1 MKHPQDRQSGNRI
14 LRITT
19 LSAAVLVGL
28 TAISTLAYSATNG
41 KKIGDLEIYEAAEG
55 GRTTIMMMLDTS
67 GSMSINLSNSNTDYA
82 CDLPSG
88 TSFTKGVEPVVI
100 PYQRYYCETAGQK
113 RYFYRRKTNNGQWYR
128 CGSSEGSTNA
138 TSSICDNAISAPNAT
153 ALSQYIKESGTSNN
167 DYYYKANVGA
177 MKAYDRLTRLKDAI
191 FGLMDSTQLD
201 SSKIAIGIGQ
211 FSSQSN
217 SSNTYN
223 GGDGSSGKIVVPA
236 ALLTVTQRAAIKTAV
251 AGLKGENGTPTANA
265 YAEAGAYML
274 GKSTSV
280 SSITYAREEYVKN
293 NDSNTYYKCSKW
305 SGAGCTSYRSG
316 SDNIYS
322 SSGYILSDC
331 QVFDNKCLSKNKNQ
345 SANDWGFSGFANST
359 TTSKSNS
366 STNYASPLTSIS
378 TTTSTTTSTATCDGQ
393 GIYFLTDGEPNSSPT
408 PLPLM
413 GSALGNSSFSLPLV
427 TLPNGSSGSVSGMPA
442 VGAFAKALRDPT
454 KNPLSVNIL
463 TAVVGFGTV
472 FEVDRVADAA
482 KPEANR
488 VIRTLS
494 YINSKGKEESSEF
507 YNCNNVVG
515 TDAKNACN
523 WGAKSHPDLPT
534 NVGGYGE
541 GGFYSAQ
548 STDDIVKSITTFVDD
563 LDQTLPSAPSGTI
576 TVPEDPYQ
584 ASSQLAYAY
593 LPMLAPDVS
602 SNSSIWKG
610 NLKKYNLDQ
619 GTLFGNSNKRLYT
632 NVAGDLSK
640 TTQDIWQKIDYM
652 NSKGETANNDIVAGG
667 VYAQLRT
674 PRSDRGSVRKIYVED
689 YENKKP
695 ILRELSV
702 SSAGKPIGFNLLVD
716 TETYTQQNQR
726 RLLNFLGFDKATKKD
741 GQEIDLVVSSELVL
755 DNIITSDLTL
765 VQPTKETKV
774 LGGVV
779 HSIPTAVSYGAALDN
794 NGRIINPRDDYV
806 LFGSMDGAL
815 HLVDSKDGK
824 ETVAVIPRSMMI
836 NQPSALVSNS
846 TKNEIGQPYF
856 GVDAPWLVTTNYK
869 YDLDNK
875 KVTVDNATGKGVFA
889 YGGLR
894 MGGEAFYGIDIS
906 KVNNLT
912 DSAPKML
919 FTITEDGLSSATI
932 DKSTTKG
939 FERLGQIWSKPTAA
953 KIRLKSNDP
962 KPTDVLIFGGGYDMG
977 YESEVYAPTDL
988 IPAKGNA
995 IYMINAKTGELIWS
1009 TSGAT
1014 GVGLS
1019 ADLNIIKPEM
1029 IHSIVG
1035 EITVLD
1041 RDNDGLTDHIYA
1053 ADLGGQV
1060 FRIDLQNAR
1069 TAQYGFTAVS
1079 NFSAK
1084 PAIRI
1089 LNTKPSVVDAN
1100 FAYRF
1105 YERPII
1111 SFYRRESGPDN
1122 GKLFGLI
1129 NVVSGNRSAPLSKL
1143 RDNNTYANRVY
1154 GIIDSDLTR
1163 SDLYTT
1169 STFNT
1174 QDITET
1180 DLTNLSTALGNT
1192 PTEDVKNTA
1201 KAGMI
1206 AGTKKG
1212 WYYPLTRFDGE
1223 TNVKYNKSLGDS
1235 AVINSLLFTT
1245 VYNPDKQYGSV
1256 NSCTAKIRG
1265 GSERQLYCLPYGV
1278 CMEATSIT
1286 GTGGFIPAGQ
1296 GIQELTLGAFNKD
1309 NTNLKVLVGTT
1320 TLADRIKADNRLDY
1334 NGGGDGSAS
1343 EYIFNERYTIQPRV
1357 WYERVQ

>member
-1 MKHPQDRQSGNRI
+1 MEHPQDRQSGNRI

-55 GRTTIMMMLDTS
+55 GKTTITMMLDTS
-67 GSMSINLSNSNTDYA
+67 GSMTLNQVDYA
-82 CDLPSG
+82 CDLPGGATFSA
-88 TSFTKGVEPVVI
+88 KGSEFSNTNPKYV
-100 PYQRYYCETAGQK
+100 RNFCSNNA
-113 RYFYRRKTNNGQWYR
+113 RYFYRLDVNDKNQWYR
-128 CGSSEGSTNA
+128 CGSSNGSGSNNY
-138 TSSICDNAISAPNAT
+138 SFDDCDNKLNKAPSIGNY
-153 ALSQYIKESGTSNN
+153 SYITSNSGN
-167 DYYYKANVGA
+167 QYYFTGEKV
-177 MKAYDRLTRLKDAI
+177 YDRLTRLKDAI
-191 FGLMDSTQLD
+191 FTLMDSTQLD
-201 SSKIAIGIGQ
+201 SKKVAIGIGQ
-211 FSSQSN
+211 FSSQSSEDN
-217 SSNTYN
+217 VIKFNTN
-223 GGDGSSGKIVVPA
+223 GTAIADGSSGKILVPA
-236 ALLTVTQRAAIKTAV
+236 ALLDDSQRQKIREAV
-251 AGLKGENGTPTANA
+251 AAAGGGNGTPTANS

-274 GKSTSV
+274 GTNTPSSSSYSGFNKSVKASKNNGKYVSPLVPSTS
-280 SSITYAREEYVKN
+280 
-293 NDSNTYYKCSKW
+293 
-305 SGAGCTSYRSG
+305 
-316 SDNIYS
+316 
-322 SSGYILSDC
+322 
-331 QVFDNKCLSKNKNQ
+331 Q
-345 SANDWGFSGFANST
+345 ST
-359 TTSKSNS
+359 T
-366 STNYASPLTSIS
+366 
-378 TTTSTTTSTATCDGQ
+378 TCDGQ
-393 GIYFLTDGEPNSSPT
+393 GIYFLTDGEPNNSPA

-413 GSALGNSSFSLPLV
+413 VSALGNNSFSVPSV
-427 TLPNGSSGSVSGMPA
+427 NFLPNGSSGAASGMPA

-454 KNPLSVNIL
+454 KNPLKVNIL
-463 TAVVGFGTV
+463 TAVVGFGSV
-472 FEVDRVADAA
+472 FNVDRVADAA

-488 VIRTLS
+488 VIRNLS
-494 YINSKGKEESSEF
+494 YTDRSGNQTTREY
-507 YNCNNVVG
+507 YNCENIEG
-515 TDAKNACN
+515 KDAQNACN
-523 WGAKSHPDLPT
+523 WGAKSHPDLT
-534 NVGGYGE
+534 TKVGGYGE

-619 GTLFGNSNKRLYT
+619 GTLFGKNNSRLYN
-632 NVAGDLSK
+632 NVAGDLST
-640 TTQDIWQKIDYM
+640 TTQDIWQTTDYL
-652 NSKGETANNDIVAGG
+652 NTKGGTANNDINAGG

-674 PRSDRGSVRKIYVED
+674 PKSDRGSVRKIYVED
-689 YENKKP
+689 YDTVANKKP
-695 ILRELSV
+695 VLRELSV
-702 SSAGKPIGFNLLVD
+702 SSAGNPIGFNLLID
-716 TETYTQQNQR
+716 TATYTQQNQR

-741 GQEIDLVVSSELVL
+741 GQEIDLVVSSGLVL
-755 DNIITSDLTL
+755 ADVVTSDLTL
-765 VQPTKETKV
+765 VQPTKDIKV

-779 HSIPTAVSYGAALDN
+779 HSKPTAVSYGAALDS
-794 NGRIINPRDDYV
+794 NGRITDPREDYV

-824 ETVAVIPRSMMI
+824 ETVAVIPRSMLI

-846 TKNEIGQPYF
+846 TRTEIGQPYF
-856 GVDAPWLVTTNYK
+856 GVDAPWLVTTDYK

-875 KVTVDNATGKGVFA
+875 KVTVDSATGKGVFA

-894 MGGEAFYGIDIS
+894 MGGEALYGINITKS
-906 KVNNLT
+906 
-912 DSAPKML
+912 SAPKIE
-919 FTITEDGLSSATI
+919 FTITPDGLNYTPSN
-932 DKSTTKG
+932 KFK
-939 FERLGQIWSKPTAA
+939 RLGQIWSKPTAA
-953 KIRLKSNDP
+953 KIRLKSSDAE
-962 KPTDVLIFGGGYDMG
+962 PTDVLIFGGGYDMG
-977 YESEVYAPTDL
+977 YESEVYTPTEL
-988 IPAKGNA
+988 TPAKGNA

-1019 ADLNIIKPEM
+1019 AALNIIKPEM

-1060 FRIDLQNAR
+1060 FRVDFQNAR
-1069 TAQYGFTAVS
+1069 TTQYGFTEVTS
-1079 NFSAK
+1079 FSAK

-1089 LNTKPSVVDAN
+1089 LNTKPSIVSGNVGDN

-1122 GKLFGLI
+1122 GKLFGLV

-1154 GIIDSDLTR
+1154 GIIDTDLTR

-1192 PTEDVKNTA
+1192 PTETVKNTA

-1212 WYYPLTRFDGE
+1212 WYYPLTRFDGK

-1278 CMEATSIT
+1278 CMEETSIT

-1309 NTNLKVLVGTT
+1309 NTNLKVLIGTT
-1320 TLADRIKADNRLDY
+1320 TLAERIKADNRLDY

>member
-1 MKHPQDRQSGNRI
+1 MKHPQDKQSDNRI

-55 GRTTIMMMLDTS
+55 GKTTIMMMLDTS
-67 GSMSINLSNSNTDYA
+67 GSMSISLTNNNTDYA

-100 PYQRYYCETAGQK
+100 PYPRYYCETAGEK
-113 RYFYRRKTNNGQWYR
+113 KYFYRNKTSRGNNRWYR
-128 CGSSEGSTNA
+128 CGSEGSTNA
-138 TSSICDNAISAPNAT
+138 TSSICDDEISEPSAT
-153 ALSQYIKESGTSNN
+153 TLLQYTKESGDGNN
-167 DYYYKANVGA
+167 DYYFKSNLGA
-177 MKAYDRLTRLKDAI
+177 IKAYDRLTRLKDAI
-191 FGLMDSTQLD
+191 FTLMDSTQLD

-236 ALLTVTQRAAIKTAV
+236 ALLTTAQRTAIKTAV
-251 AGLKGENGTPTANA
+251 AALKGENGTPTANA

-274 GKSTSV
+274 GKNTSA
-280 SSITYAREEYVKN
+280 SSVTLPREEYRYVGQDFYGRNYYRECIDWTGTGCILTSSNSQIISTSGFSFVSCQYYN
-293 NDSNTYYKCSKW
+293 NSTCLTKSK
-305 SGAGCTSYRSG
+305 T
-316 SDNIYS
+316 
-322 SSGYILSDC
+322 
-331 QVFDNKCLSKNKNQ
+331 Q
-345 SANDWGFSGFANST
+345 STAQWGFSGYDKSVTAAK
-359 TTSKSNS
+359 TSSG
-366 STNYASPLTSIS
+366 NYNSPLTS
-378 TTTSTTTSTATCDGQ
+378 TSTATCDGQ
-393 GIYFLTDGEPNSSPT
+393 GIYFLTDGQPNSSPA

-413 GSALGNSSFSLPLV
+413 RSALGNNSFSVPSA
-427 TLPNGSSGSVSGMPA
+427 TLPVGSSGAVSGMPE

-454 KNPLSVNIL
+454 KNPLGVNIL
-463 TAVVGFGTV
+463 TAVVGFGSV
-472 FEVDRVADAA
+472 FDVDKVADAA
-482 KPEANR
+482 KPEEDR
-488 VIRTLS
+488 VIRSFS
-494 YINSKGKEESSEF
+494 YTDRLGNQTTREY
-507 YNCNNVVG
+507 YNCEKI
-515 TDAKNACN
+515 TDLDAKNACN
-523 WGAKSHPDLPT
+523 WGAKSHPDLT
-534 NVGGYGE
+534 TSVGGYGE

-548 STDDIVKSITTFVDD
+548 STADIVKSITTFVDD

-593 LPMLAPDVS
+593 LPMLAPNVS
-602 SNSSIWKG
+602 SNDSIWKG

-619 GTLFGNSNKRLYT
+619 GTLFGNNKKRLYT

-640 TTQDIWQKIDYM
+640 TTQDVWQATDYL
-652 NSKGETANNDIVAGG
+652 NSKGETANNDISAGG

-674 PRSDRGSVRKIYVED
+674 PKSNRSSVRKIYVED
-689 YENKKP
+689 YETAINKKP
-695 ILRELSV
+695 VLRELSV

-716 TETYTQQNQR
+716 TATYTQQNQR
-726 RLLNFLGFDKATKKD
+726 RLLNFLGFEKAIKKD
-741 GQEIDLVVSSELVL
+741 GQELDLVTSSELVL
-755 DNIITSDLTL
+755 ADVITSELTL
-765 VQPTKETKV
+765 VQPTKDIKV

-779 HSIPTAVSYGAALDN
+779 HSKPTAVSYGAALDS
-794 NGRIINPRDDYV
+794 NGRIIDPREDYV
-806 LFGSMDGAL
+806 LFGTMDGAL

-824 ETVAVIPRSMMI
+824 ETVAVIPRSMLI

-846 TKNEIGQPYF
+846 TKNELGQPYF
-856 GVDAPWLVTTNYK
+856 GVDAPWLVTTDYK
-869 YDLDNK
+869 YDIDAK
-875 KVTVDNATGKGVFA
+875 KVKVDESTGKGMFA

-894 MGGEAFYGIDIS
+894 MGGEALYG
-906 KVNNLT
+906 VNITNRT
-912 DSAPKML
+912 APKIE
-919 FTITEDGLSSATI
+919 FTITPDGLNYTPSN
-932 DKSTTKG
+932 DFK
-939 FERLGQIWSKPTAA
+939 RLGQIWSKPTAA
-953 KIRLKSNDP
+953 KVRLKSTDTE
-962 KPTDVLIFGGGYDMG
+962 PTDVLIFGGGYDMG
-977 YESEVYAPTDL
+977 YESETYLPTTL
-988 IPAKGNA
+988 TPAKGNA

-1019 ADLNIIKPEM
+1019 APLNIIKPEM

-1060 FRIDLQNAR
+1060 FRVDFQNAR
-1069 TAQYGFTAVS
+1069 TSQYGFTAVN

-1084 PAIRI
+1084 TAVRV
-1089 LNTKPSVVDAN
+1089 LNTKPNIITGSLTGN

-1169 STFNT
+1169 STLNS
-1174 QDITET
+1174 QDITES
-1180 DLTNLSTALGNT
+1180 DLVNLSATLGNA
-1192 PTEDVKNTA
+1192 PNEAAKNSA

-1212 WYYPLTRFDGE
+1212 WYYPLTRFDGQA
-1223 TNVKYNKSLGDS
+1223 NVKYNKGLGDS

-1278 CMEATSIT
+1278 CMEDTSIT

-1309 NTNLKVLVGTT
+1309 NTNLKVLIGTT
-1320 TLADRIKADNRLDY
+1320 TLEERIKADNRVDY
-1334 NGGGDGSAS
+1334 LGGGDGSAS

-1357 WYERVQ
+1357 WYERAQ

>member
-28 TAISTLAYSATNG
+28 TAINTLAYSATNG

-55 GRTTIMMMLDTS
+55 GKTTIMMMLDTS
-67 GSMSINLSNSNTDYA
+67 GSMSADVTTEA
-82 CDLPSG
+82 CDLPDG
-88 TSFTKGVEPVVI
+88 TALTKGVEPVGVI
-100 PYQRYYCETAGQK
+100 PYQRYYCETAGER
-113 RYFYRRKTNNGQWYR
+113 RYFYRYKYSNEKWYR
-128 CGSSEGSTNA
+128 CGDSGGSTDKTCN
-138 TSSICDNAISAPNAT
+138 TQVNTPS
-153 ALSQYIKESGTSNN
+153 LSGYEIDYDRN
-167 DYYYKANVGA
+167 DAYLYKDNVGKV
-177 MKAYDRLTRLKDAI
+177 KAYDRLTRLKDAI
-191 FGLMDSTQLD
+191 FTLMDSTQLD

-217 SSNTYN
+217 SSNTPN

-236 ALLTVTQRAAIKTAV
+236 ALLTTVQRAAIKTAV
-251 AGLKGENGTPTANA
+251 AALKGENGTPTANA

-274 GKSTSV
+274 GKNTSTA
-280 SSITYAREEYVKN
+280 SIITPREEYVKSN
-293 NDSNTYYKCSKW
+293 SENTYYQCRGW
-305 SGAGCTSYRSG
+305 SGSSCVSYSG
-316 SDNIYS
+316 GDNIYS
-322 SSGYILSDC
+322 SNGYILSDC
-331 QVFDNKCLSKNKNQ
+331 QVFGNKCLSKNKTQ
-345 SANDWGFSGFANST
+345 SANAWGFSGFAKSIT
-359 TTSKSNS
+359 ASKSNP
-366 STNYASPLTSIS
+366 STNYASPLASSSTS
-378 TTTSTTTSTATCDGQ
+378 TCDGQ
-393 GIYFLTDGEPNSSPT
+393 GIYFLTDGQPNSSPT

-413 GSALGNSSFSLPLV
+413 GSALGNNSFSVPSV
-427 TLPNGSSGSVSGMPA
+427 SLPNGSSGAISGMPA
-442 VGAFAKALRDPT
+442 VGAFAQALRDPT
-454 KNPLSVNIL
+454 KNPSKVSIL
-463 TAVVGFGTV
+463 TAVVGFGSV
-472 FEVDRVADAA
+472 FDVDRVADAA
-482 KPEANR
+482 KPEASR
-488 VIRTLS
+488 VIRNLS
-494 YINSKGKEESSEF
+494 YTDRLGNQTTREY
-507 YNCNNVVG
+507 YNCKNIG
-515 TDAKNACN
+515 DEDAKNACN
-523 WGAKSHPDLPT
+523 WGAKSHPDLT
-534 NVGGYGE
+534 TDVGGYGE

-593 LPMLAPDVS
+593 LPMLAPNVS
-602 SNSSIWKG
+602 SNGSTWKG

-619 GTLFGNSNKRLYT
+619 GTLFGNSNQRLYT

-640 TTQDIWQKIDYM
+640 TTQDVWQKTDYM
-652 NSKGETANNDIVAGG
+652 NSKGETANNDIGAGG

-689 YENKKP
+689 YDTAANKKP
-695 ILRELSV
+695 VLRELSV
-702 SSAGKPIGFNLLVD
+702 SSAGKPIGFNLLID
-716 TETYTQQNQR
+716 TVTYTQQNQR
-726 RLLNFLGFDKATKKD
+726 RLLNFLGFEKATKTD
-741 GQEIDLVVSSELVL
+741 GQEIDLVVSSELSL
-755 DNIITSDLTL
+755 ANIVTSDLTL

-779 HSIPTAVSYGAALDN
+779 HSTPTAVSYGAALDN

-815 HLVDSKDGK
+815 HLVDGKDGK
-824 ETVAVIPRSMMI
+824 ETVAIIPRSMLI

-856 GVDAPWLVTTNYK
+856 GVDAPWLVTTDYK
-869 YDLDNK
+869 YDLGNK

-894 MGGEAFYGIDIS
+894 MGGEALYGIDITKNS
-906 KVNNLT
+906 IPKV
-912 DSAPKML
+912 K
-919 FTITEDGLSSATI
+919 FTITPDGLNYTASNNF
-932 DKSTTKG
+932 K
-939 FERLGQIWSKPTAA
+939 RLGQIWSKPTAA
-953 KIRLKSNDP
+953 KIRLKSNDAE
-962 KPTDVLIFGGGYDMG
+962 PTDVLIFGGGYDMG
-977 YESEVYAPTDL
+977 YESEAYIPTVL
-988 IPAKGNA
+988 TPAKGNA

-1009 TSGAT
+1009 TSGQT
-1014 GVGLS
+1014 GIGLS
-1019 ADLNIIKPEM
+1019 ADLNTIKPEM

-1060 FRIDLQNAR
+1060 FRVDLQNAR
-1069 TAQYGFTAVS
+1069 TAQYGFTVVPS
-1079 NFSAK
+1079 FSAK

-1089 LNTKPSVVDAN
+1089 LNTKPSVVDGN

-1122 GKLFGLI
+1122 GKIFGLV

-1154 GIIDSDLTR
+1154 GIIDTDLTR

-1192 PTEDVKNTA
+1192 PTEAVKNTA

-1212 WYYPLTRFDGE
+1212 WYYPLTRFDGK

-1309 NTNLKVLVGTT
+1309 NTNLKVLIGTT
-1320 TLADRIKADNRLDY
+1320 TLAERIKAENRLNYD
-1334 NGGGDGSAS
+1334 GGGDGSAS

>member
-1 MKHPQDRQSGNRI
+1 MKHPQDKQSDNRI

-41 KKIGDLEIYEAAEG
+41 KQIGDLEIYEAAEG
-55 GRTTIMMMLDTS
+55 GKTTIMMMLDTS
-67 GSMSINLSNSNTDYA
+67 GSMSISLTNNNTDYA

-88 TSFTKGVEPVVI
+88 TSFTKDKEQSTSTISYP
-100 PYQRYYCETAGQK
+100 RYYCETAGEK
-113 RYFYRRKTNNGQWYR
+113 KYFYRYKFTSNKWYR
-128 CGSSEGSTNA
+128 CGDSGSSSDKDCKDEINIPAISL
-138 TSSICDNAISAPNAT
+138 SDYEVEYDNANNAY
-153 ALSQYIKESGTSNN
+153 L
-167 DYYYKANVGA
+167 YKNNVG
-177 MKAYDRLTRLKDAI
+177 KAKVYDRLTRLKDAI
-191 FGLMDSTQLD
+191 FTLMDSTQLD

-217 SSNTYN
+217 SGNTYN

-236 ALLTVTQRAAIKTAV
+236 ALLTTAQRTAIKTAV
-251 AGLKGENGTPTANA
+251 AALKGENGTPTANA

-274 GKSTSV
+274 GKNTSASVTRQREKFISIGGSSYLVCKTWNETENISRCSSYEGSV
-280 SSITYAREEYVKN
+280 SLSSNGYMVQKCGLYTN
-293 NDSNTYYKCSKW
+293 NN
-305 SGAGCTSYRSG
+305 
-316 SDNIYS
+316 
-322 SSGYILSDC
+322 
-331 QVFDNKCLSKNKNQ
+331 CLVQNVTQ
-345 SANDWGFSGFANST
+345 SAADWGFSGFAKSV
-359 TTSKSNS
+359 TSAKTN
-366 STNYASPLTSIS
+366 STNYASPLTS
-378 TTTSTTTSTATCDGQ
+378 TSTATCDGQ
-393 GIYFLTDGEPNSSPT
+393 GIYFLTDGQPNSSPA

-413 GSALGNSSFSLPLV
+413 RSALGNNSFSVPSSDF
-427 TLPNGSSGSVSGMPA
+427 LPNGSSGATSGMPA

-454 KNPLSVNIL
+454 KNPLGVNIL
-463 TAVVGFGTV
+463 TAVVGFGSV
-472 FEVDRVADAA
+472 FDVDKVADAA
-482 KPEANR
+482 KPEEDR
-488 VIRTLS
+488 VIRSFS
-494 YINSKGKEESSEF
+494 YTDRLGNQTTREY
-507 YNCNNVVG
+507 YNCEKIAD

-523 WGAKSHPDLPT
+523 WGAKSHPDLT
-534 NVGGYGE
+534 TKVGGYGE

-548 STDDIVKSITTFVDD
+548 STADIVKSITTFVDD

-593 LPMLAPDVS
+593 LPMLAPNVS
-602 SNSSIWKG
+602 SNDSIWKG

-640 TTQDIWQKIDYM
+640 TTQDVWQATDYM
-652 NSKGETANNDIVAGG
+652 NSKGETANNDISAGG

-674 PRSDRGSVRKIYVED
+674 PKLNRSSVRKIYVED
-689 YENKKP
+689 YESATNKKP
-695 ILRELSV
+695 VLRELSV

-716 TETYTQQNQR
+716 TATYTQQNQR
-726 RLLNFLGFDKATKKD
+726 RLLNFLGFEKAIKKD
-741 GQEIDLVVSSELVL
+741 GQELDLVTSSELVL
-755 DNIITSDLTL
+755 ADVVTSELTL
-765 VQPTKETKV
+765 VQPTKDIKV

-779 HSIPTAVSYGAALDN
+779 HSKPTAVSYGAALDS
-794 NGRIINPRDDYV
+794 NGRIIDPREDYV
-806 LFGSMDGAL
+806 LFGTMDGAL

-824 ETVAVIPRSMMI
+824 ETVAVIPRSMLI

-846 TKNEIGQPYF
+846 TRNEIGQPYF
-856 GVDAPWLVTTNYK
+856 GVDAPWLVTTDYK
-869 YDLDNK
+869 YDIDAK
-875 KVTVDNATGKGVFA
+875 KVKVDESTGKGMFA

-894 MGGEAFYGIDIS
+894 MGGEALYG
-906 KVNNLT
+906 VNITNRT
-912 DSAPKML
+912 APKIE
-919 FTITEDGLSSATI
+919 FTITPDGLNYTPSN
-932 DKSTTKG
+932 DFK
-939 FERLGQIWSKPTAA
+939 RLGQIWSKPTAA
-953 KIRLKSNDP
+953 KVRLKASDAE
-962 KPTDVLIFGGGYDMG
+962 PTDVLIFGGGYDMG
-977 YESEVYAPTDL
+977 YESETYLPTTL
-988 IPAKGNA
+988 TPAKGNA

-1019 ADLNIIKPEM
+1019 AALNVIKPEM

-1060 FRIDLQNAR
+1060 FRVDFQNAR
-1069 TAQYGFTAVS
+1069 TSQYGFTAVN

-1084 PAIRI
+1084 TAVRV
-1089 LNTKPSVVDAN
+1089 LNTKPNIITGSLTGN

-1169 STFNT
+1169 STLNA
-1174 QDITET
+1174 QDITES
-1180 DLTNLSTALGNT
+1180 DLVNLSATLGNA
-1192 PTEDVKNTA
+1192 PNEAAKNSA

-1212 WYYPLTRFDGE
+1212 WYYPLTRFDGKA
-1223 TNVKYNKSLGDS
+1223 NVKYNKGLGDS

-1278 CMEATSIT
+1278 CMEDTSIT

-1309 NTNLKVLVGTT
+1309 NTNLKVLIGTT
-1320 TLADRIKADNRLDY
+1320 TLEERIKADNRVDY
-1334 NGGGDGSAS
+1334 LGGGDGSAS

-1357 WYERVQ
+1357 WYERAQ

>member
-55 GRTTIMMMLDTS
+55 GKTTIMMMLDTS
-67 GSMSINLSNSNTDYA
+67 GSMSISLSNSNTDYA
-82 CDLPSG
+82 CDLPAG
-88 TSFTKGVEPVVI
+88 TALTKDVEPVGVI
-100 PYQRYYCETAGQK
+100 PYPRYYCETAGEK
-113 RYFYRRKTNNGQWYR
+113 RYFYRYKYSNEKWYR
-128 CGSSEGSTNA
+128 CGDSGGSTNK
-138 TSSICDNAISAPNAT
+138 TCNTEVSTPS
-153 ALSQYIKESGTSNN
+153 LSGYEIDYDRN
-167 DYYYKANVGA
+167 DAYLYKDNVGKV
-177 MKAYDRLTRLKDAI
+177 KAYDRLTRLKDAI
-191 FGLMDSTQLD
+191 FSLMDSTQLD

-236 ALLTVTQRAAIKTAV
+236 ALLTTTQRAAIKTAV
-251 AGLKGENGTPTANA
+251 AELKGENGTPTANA

-274 GKSTSV
+274 GKNTSA
-280 SSITYAREEYVKN
+280 SSVTLPREEYRYVGQDN
-293 NDSNTYYKCSKW
+293 NGRNYYRECIDWTGTGCILTNTTSQIISTSGFAFVSCQYYNS
-305 SGAGCTSYRSG
+305 T
-316 SDNIYS
+316 
-322 SSGYILSDC
+322 
-331 QVFDNKCLSKNKNQ
+331 CLTKDKTQ
-345 SANDWGFSGFANST
+345 SANAWGFSGFTKSVTAAK
-359 TTSKSNS
+359 TSSSN
-366 STNYASPLTSIS
+366 YKSPLTSTP
-378 TTTSTTTSTATCDGQ
+378 TTTPTTTCDGQ
-393 GIYFLTDGEPNSSPT
+393 GIYFLTDGQPNSSPA

-413 GSALGNSSFSLPLV
+413 KSALDNNSFSIPSV
-427 TLPNGSSGSVSGMPA
+427 SLPNGSSGAASGMPA

-454 KNPLSVNIL
+454 KNPLKVNML
-463 TAVVGFGTV
+463 TAVVGFGSV
-472 FEVDRVADAA
+472 FDVDRVADAA

-488 VIRTLS
+488 VIRNLS
-494 YINSKGKEESSEF
+494 YTDRLGNQTTREY
-507 YNCNNVVG
+507 YNCENIG
-515 TDAKNACN
+515 DEDAKNACN
-523 WGAKSHPDLPT
+523 WGAKSHPDLT
-534 NVGGYGE
+534 TKVGGYGE

-619 GTLFGNSNKRLYT
+619 GTLFGKNNSRLYN
-632 NVAGDLSK
+632 NVAGDLST
-640 TTQDIWQKIDYM
+640 TTQDIWQTTDYL
-652 NSKGETANNDIVAGG
+652 NTKGGTANNDINAGG

-674 PRSDRGSVRKIYVED
+674 PKSDRGSVRKIYVED
-689 YENKKP
+689 YDTVANKKP
-695 ILRELSV
+695 VLRELSV
-702 SSAGKPIGFNLLVD
+702 SSAGNPIGFNLLID
-716 TETYTQQNQR
+716 TATYTQQNQR

-741 GQEIDLVVSSELVL
+741 GQEIDLVVSSGLVL
-755 DNIITSDLTL
+755 ADVVTSDLTL
-765 VQPTKETKV
+765 VQPTKDIKV

-779 HSIPTAVSYGAALDN
+779 HSKPTAVSYGAALDS
-794 NGRIINPRDDYV
+794 NGRITDPREDYV

-824 ETVAVIPRSMMI
+824 ETVAVIPRSMLI

-846 TKNEIGQPYF
+846 TRTEIGQPYF
-856 GVDAPWLVTTNYK
+856 GVDAPWLVTTDYK

-875 KVTVDNATGKGVFA
+875 KVTVDSATGKGVFA

-894 MGGEAFYGIDIS
+894 MGGEALYGINITKS
-906 KVNNLT
+906 
-912 DSAPKML
+912 SAPKIE
-919 FTITEDGLSSATI
+919 FTITPDGLNYTPSN
-932 DKSTTKG
+932 KFK
-939 FERLGQIWSKPTAA
+939 RLGQIWSKPTAA
-953 KIRLKSNDP
+953 KIRLKSSDAE
-962 KPTDVLIFGGGYDMG
+962 PTDVLIFGGGYDMG
-977 YESEVYAPTDL
+977 YESEVYTPTEL
-988 IPAKGNA
+988 TPAKGNA

-1019 ADLNIIKPEM
+1019 AALNIIKPEM

-1060 FRIDLQNAR
+1060 FRVDFQNAR
-1069 TAQYGFTAVS
+1069 TTQYGFTEVTS
-1079 NFSAK
+1079 FSAK

-1089 LNTKPSVVDAN
+1089 LNTKPSIVSGNVGDN

-1122 GKLFGLI
+1122 GKLFGLV

-1154 GIIDSDLTR
+1154 GIIDTDLTR

-1192 PTEDVKNTA
+1192 PTETVKNTA

-1212 WYYPLTRFDGE
+1212 WYYPLTRFDGK

-1278 CMEATSIT
+1278 CMEETSIT

-1309 NTNLKVLVGTT
+1309 NTNLKVLIGTT
-1320 TLADRIKADNRLDY
+1320 TLAERIKADNRLDY

>member
-1 MKHPQDRQSGNRI
+1 MEHPQDRQSGNRI

-41 KKIGDLEIYEAAEG
+41 KQIGDLEIYEAAEG
-55 GRTTIMMMLDTS
+55 GKTTIMLMLDTS
-67 GSMSINLSNSNTDYA
+67 GSMSADVTTDA
-82 CDLPSG
+82 CDLPNG
-88 TSFTKGVEPVVI
+88 TALTKGVEPVGVI
-100 PYQRYYCETAGQK
+100 PYQRYYCETAGER
-113 RYFYRRKTNNGQWYR
+113 RYFYRYNYSNFKWYR
-128 CGSSEGSTNA
+128 CGDNGGSTDKTCSTQVN
-138 TSSICDNAISAPNAT
+138 TPS
-153 ALSQYIKESGTSNN
+153 LSGYEIDYDRN
-167 DYYYKANVGA
+167 DFYLYKDNVG
-177 MKAYDRLTRLKDAI
+177 KVKVYDRLTRLKDAI
-191 FGLMDSTQLD
+191 FSLMDSTQLD

-217 SSNTYN
+217 SSNTPN

-236 ALLTVTQRAAIKTAV
+236 ALLTTAQRAAIKTAV
-251 AGLKGENGTPTANA
+251 SALKGENGTPTANA

-274 GKSTSV
+274 GKNTSA
-280 SSITYAREEYVKN
+280 SSITYPKEEYVKDN
-293 NDSNTYYKCSKW
+293 SSNTYYKCNNW
-305 SGAGCTSYRSG
+305 SGAGCTSYKG
-316 SDNIYS
+316 GDNIS
-322 SSGYILSDC
+322 SPNGYILSDC
-331 QVFDNKCLSKNKNQ
+331 QIFGNKCLSKNKTQ
-345 SANDWGFSGFANST
+345 SANDWGFSGFAKSITASKASDSNYKSPLKSTLT
-359 TTSKSNS
+359 TT
-366 STNYASPLTSIS
+366 
-378 TTTSTTTSTATCDGQ
+378 TTTTCDGQ
-393 GIYFLTDGEPNSSPT
+393 GIYFLTDGQPNSSPT

-413 GSALGNSSFSLPLV
+413 RSALSNNSFSVPSVSLPD
-427 TLPNGSSGSVSGMPA
+427 GSSGAISGMPA
-442 VGAFAKALRDPT
+442 VGAFAQALRDPT
-454 KNPLSVNIL
+454 KNPSNVSIL
-463 TAVVGFGTV
+463 TAVVGFGSV
-472 FEVDRVADAA
+472 FDVDRVADAA
-482 KPEANR
+482 KLEKDR
-488 VIRTLS
+488 VIRNLS
-494 YINSKGKEESSEF
+494 YTDRLGNQITREY
-507 YNCNNVVG
+507 YNCENIG
-515 TDAKNACN
+515 DKDAKNACN
-523 WGAKSHPDLPT
+523 WGAKSHPDLT
-534 NVGGYGE
+534 AKVGGYGE

-548 STDDIVKSITTFVDD
+548 STEDIVKSITTFVDD

-584 ASSQLAYAY
+584 ASNQLAYAY
-593 LPMLAPDVS
+593 LPMLAPNVS
-602 SNSSIWKG
+602 SNDSIWKG

-619 GTLFGNSNKRLYT
+619 GTLFGKSDSRLYN
-632 NVAGDLSK
+632 NVAGDLST
-640 TTQDIWQKIDYM
+640 TTQDIWQTADFK
-652 NSKGETANNDIVAGG
+652 NTKNETANNDINAGG

-674 PRSDRGSVRKIYVED
+674 PKSDRGSVRKIYVED
-689 YENKKP
+689 YDFDTAGNKKP
-695 ILRELSV
+695 VLRQLSV

-716 TETYTQQNQR
+716 TATYTQQNQR
-726 RLLNFLGFDKATKKD
+726 RLLNFLGFDKATKTN
-741 GQEIDLVVSSELVL
+741 GQEIDLVVSSGLVL
-755 DNIITSDLTL
+755 ADVVTSDLTL
-765 VQPTKETKV
+765 VQPTKDTKV

-779 HSIPTAVSYGAALDN
+779 HSKPTAVSYGAALDI
-794 NGRIINPRDDYV
+794 NGRITDPRDDYV

-824 ETVAVIPRSMMI
+824 ETVAVIPRSMLI
-836 NQPSALVSNS
+836 NQPDALVSNS
-846 TKNEIGQPYF
+846 TRTEIGQPYF
-856 GVDAPWLVTTNYK
+856 GVDAPWLVTTDYK

-894 MGGEAFYGIDIS
+894 MGGEALYGIDIS
-906 KVNNLT
+906 KVNNPT

-919 FTITEDGLSSATI
+919 FTITGDGLSSAAVG
-932 DKSTTKG
+932 KSTNTG
-939 FERLGQIWSKPTAA
+939 FKRLGQIWSKPTAA
-953 KIRLKSNDP
+953 KIRLKSSDAE
-962 KPTDVLIFGGGYDMG
+962 PTDVLVFGGGYDMG
-977 YESEVYAPTDL
+977 YESEVYTPTTL
-988 IPAKGNA
+988 TPAKGNA

-1019 ADLNIIKPEM
+1019 AALNVIKPEM

-1060 FRIDLQNAR
+1060 FRVDFQNAR
-1069 TAQYGFTAVS
+1069 TTQYGFTEVTS
-1079 NFSAK
+1079 FSAK

-1089 LNTKPSVVDAN
+1089 LNTKPSIVSGSVADN

-1122 GKLFGLI
+1122 GKLFGLV

-1154 GIIDSDLTR
+1154 GIIDTDLTR

-1192 PTEDVKNTA
+1192 PTEAVKNTA

-1212 WYYPLTRFDGE
+1212 WYYPLTRFDGK

-1278 CMEATSIT
+1278 CMDATSIT

-1320 TLADRIKADNRLDY
+1320 TLSERIKADNRVNYL
-1334 NGGGDGSAS
+1334 GGGDGSAS